1 VAAAVAVVL
10 LVALAVHQL
19 VALAVE
25 RALTAP
31 TLQQT
36 QQAVA
41 AVLEHQ
47 VLIVVAMVVQELFTS
62 GGRYNR
68 GTFCISS
75 K

>member
-47 VLIVVAMVVQELFTS
+47 VLMVVQELFTS